1 MLSTACHALAVAES
15 TAPRGAGAVASP
27 APLLV
32 FSYGNPS
39 RGDDALGPLF
49 VERASALP
57 FVMAAPHWVEFL
69 TDFQLQVEH
78 ALDLA
83 GREAV
88 VFVDASINCRA
99 PFEFATVIA
108 ARDASFSSHM
118 LSPAALLQAFVD
130 VMGSSPPDCYVLGI
144 RGFEFELG
152 QPLSAAAQS
161 HLSAALDFFA
171 AWLEQRQ
178 HP

>member
-1 MLSTACHALAVAES
+1 M
-15 TAPRGAGAVASP
+15 
-27 APLLV
+27 
-32 FSYGNPS
+32 
-39 RGDDALGPLF
+39 
-49 VERASALP
+49 
-57 FVMAAPHWVEFL
+57 EFL

-88 VFVDASINCRA
+88 VFVDASISCRA
-99 PFEFATVIA
+99 PFEFATVVA

-118 LSPAALLQAFVD
+118 LSPAALLQAYVD
-130 VMGSSPPDCYVLGI
+130 VMGSSPPESHVLGI

-152 QPLSAAAQS
+152 QPLSAAARS
-161 HLSAALDFFA
+161 NLTAALDYFA
-171 AWLEQRQ
+171 AWLERRQ